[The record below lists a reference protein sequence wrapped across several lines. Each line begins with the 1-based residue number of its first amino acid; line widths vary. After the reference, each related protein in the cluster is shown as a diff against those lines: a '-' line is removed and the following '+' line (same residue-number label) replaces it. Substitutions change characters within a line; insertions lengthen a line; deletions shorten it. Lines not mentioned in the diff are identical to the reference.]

1 MRERA
6 AEELN
11 PKMGRMGAEAP
22 SRTFAGRASQAAV
35 DVLTRPALYWALAAI
50 FALRVVVLTV
60 LNSARPDAEG
70 MWEGAHAYLTNPAHM
85 YDAAAQYL
93 ALSHVIAPPG
103 TLYAFVS
110 PPPVALLAVPVALLP
125 KAAAIQVWTAFDG
138 LCLVAGLFVLYRVM
152 ATRHTI
158 AGPVFW

>member
-1 MRERA
+1 M
-6 AEELN
+6 
-11 PKMGRMGAEAP
+11 
-22 SRTFAGRASQAAV
+22 SRPV
-35 DVLTRPALYWALAAI
+35 LYWLLAGV
-50 FALRVVVLTV
+50 FGLRVLVFTVV
-60 LNSARPDAEG
+60 APRRPDAEG

-138 LCLVAGLFVLYRVM
+138 LCVVAGLFV
-152 ATRHTI
+152 
-158 AGPVFW
+158 